1 MREIYCV
8 LDEQESPD
16 MRRHCLELFGY
27 QVRSFRTGTE
37 CLVQLEERKP
47 ALVILDVLI
56 QGENGF
62 EICRAIRDRF
72 SGTELPIIVCSTI
85 YRDERFHRAAID
97 AGAQRFV
104 LRPIDADD
112 LVEIVHDVV
121 SARDAAAVAT

>member
-1 MREIYCV
+1 VFIE
-8 LDEQESPD
+8 
-16 MRRHCLELFGY
+16 
-27 QVRSFRTGTE
+27 
-37 CLVQLEERKP
+37 
-47 ALVILDVLI
+47 
-56 QGENGF
+56 GENGF

-72 SGTELPIIVCSTI
+72 SGRELPIVVCSTI